1 MKKITMTVGLFDKET
16 KKQEINT
23 VDAYKILENVF
34 TVYTGGATIFEG
46 RGIYTH
52 DNGAVVVEPSM
63 ICYVYTDSVA
73 NVKAAADVIKAVL
86 NQESVAIEV
95 TEVNTEFY

>member
-1 MKKITMTVGLFDKET
+1 MKKITMMVGLFDKDT
-16 KKQEINT
+16 KKQEVSTI
-23 VDAYKILENVF
+23 DAYKILENVF
-34 TVYTGGATIFEG
+34 TLYTGGATIFEG
-46 RGIYTH
+46 RGVYTH
-52 DNGAVVVEPSM
+52 DNGNIVVEPSM

-73 NVKAAADVIKAVL
+73 NAKAAADVIKAVL